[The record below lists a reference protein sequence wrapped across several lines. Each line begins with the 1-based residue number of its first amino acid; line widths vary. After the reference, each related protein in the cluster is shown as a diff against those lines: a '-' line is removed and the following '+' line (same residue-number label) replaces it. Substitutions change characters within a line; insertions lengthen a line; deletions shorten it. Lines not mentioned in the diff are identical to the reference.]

1 MFLEITHR
9 ATYHEV
15 RNVIRAAT
23 RQGYNVVYM
32 MFTPCDFLMAVV
44 AFALLPL
51 VLLLNLL
58 GGVRASIA
66 TLMGASSVVN
76 CLTML
81 SMDFIPLPI
90 ALGCLLF
97 MGLVPLPIALGILLF
112 VGLVGKFS
120 ERDNLLFV
128 GFTILLTVFYRLF
141 YMILIVTLVIRLS
154 IFLYSWGKFL
164 VSASLFGVITFL
176 AMIMEWG
183 SSIIANLPKL
193 SSKRMVSATFVTV
206 ARWYTNIHGK
216 DSLSL
221 SSPVLVQQHRTH
233 HFWCSHYS
241 TNALVAQV

>member
-1 MFLEITHR
+1 MIPPSHCKLTTRSYKRTCRHCSRLYQSSLEQASTFGPFMRESVMFLEITHR

-97 MGLVPLPIALGILLF
+97 IGLVPLPIALGILLF

-154 IFLYSWGKFL
+154 I
-164 VSASLFGVITFL
+164 
-176 AMIMEWG
+176 
-183 SSIIANLPKL
+183 
-193 SSKRMVSATFVTV
+193 
-206 ARWYTNIHGK
+206 
-216 DSLSL
+216 
-221 SSPVLVQQHRTH
+221 
-233 HFWCSHYS
+233 
-241 TNALVAQV
+241 